1 MSIANQIRQ
10 LAKDGSRPDE
20 ISTSLVV
27 SLDYVKKVL
36 KVRSDKRNIEELL
49 RALIREQRDTNHML
63 RLLLKM
69 PRHPIDRLGSDI

>member
-20 ISTSLVV
+20 ISTNLVV

-49 RALIREQRDTNHML
+49 RALIREQRELNSL
-63 RLLLKM
+63 VRLLLKQ
-69 PRHPIDRLGSDI
+69 PRHPLDKLDMD